1 MYSPEITQASNFVKG
16 VDQAFLVILG
26 ISFLF
31 LIGLTVVMIWF
42 LYRYNR
48 KRNPVAT
55 QIHGSTTLEIIWTV
69 VPFVLTIVM
78 FYYGW
83 AGFSPMRN
91 VPGDAMNITA
101 IGRMWE
107 WEFDYGNGM
116 KSADLVLP
124 VNKPVRVALKSED
137 VNHSLFIPAFRV
149 KEDVIPGYDNY
160 LWFIPT
166 FVGESEILCTEYC
179 GLLHSSM
186 LAKAK
191 ILKQEDYDAWYDEFK
206 STAAEPEPD
215 GYLLLRNTGCIA
227 CHSLDGARLVGPSF
241 LGLYG
246 KERLVT
252 AGGAQV
258 KVTADETYILNSI
271 YDPDGQVV
279 EGFAKGLM
287 KSYKELLNESD
298 ITTITNYLK
307 TLNETK

>member
-1 MYSPEITQASNFVKG
+1 MFTGASNLAEG
-16 VDQAFLVILG
+16 VDNTFILIFTIAFIFIIGITAFMIYIVIHF
-26 ISFLF
+26 S
-31 LIGLTVVMIWF
+31 
-42 LYRYNR
+42 R
-48 KRNPVAT
+48 KKGKEPMQFT
-55 QIHGSTTLEIIWTV
+55 GSLKLEVIWTV
-69 VPFVLTIVM
+69 IPLIIVMIM

-83 AGFSPMRN
+83 KGFAPMRN
-91 VPGDAMNITA
+91 VPADAMNISA

-116 KSADLVLP
+116 KSKDLVLP
-124 VNKPVRVALKSED
+124 VNKAVRVALKSED

-166 FVGESEILCTEYC
+166 FVGEYEILCTEYC

-271 YDPDGQVV
+271 YDPDAQVV

-287 KSYKELLNESD
+287 KSYKELLNDSD